1 MLYRSLRQ
9 SVDPDDESEKDEVP
23 ITRSSVTVTRTPVSV
38 ASRPV
43 STNDN
48 PLGIKCLICKG
59 KHFNLVQCK
68 LLRNF
73 IPYEGAVTKLPECVC
88 LRCLSTTHSDGTRCT
103 HVSLRPDWKQMIC
116 KVSDVHYIICRSCPE
131 HKILQGYWRSRHDP
145 AVDGLKGYD
154 KIKQWFSDAVV
165 HAGMHGSTPV
175 RRCGR
180 MSQA

>member
-1 MLYRSLRQ
+1 MHCCHYQSPTLSML
-9 SVDPDDESEKDEVP
+9 SVRTNFIWTVQACALVGERHTLDWEFISEVW
-23 ITRSSVTVTRTPVSV
+23 
-38 ASRPV
+38 
-43 STNDN
+43 ST
-48 PLGIKCLICKG
+48 LGIKCLICKG

-68 LLRNF
+68 QLRNF

-88 LRCLSTTHSDGTRCT
+88 LRCLSTPHSDGTRCT

-154 KIKQWFSDAVV
+154 RIKQWFSDAVV
-165 HAGMHGSTPV
+165 HAGMHGSAPV
-175 RRCGR
+175 RKCGR